1 MDTTTTR
8 TLSLNVPMQAAGLLA
23 LGAGAALVAWMGDP
37 ILVPLA
43 AAALV
48 GGAFLLRWPHVGIL
62 LMFAMTLFKPEALQ
76 GGVSVNVALAAALAP
91 SLFVDLLIR
100 RRFDLLRSRQFQ
112 IFVLIGVVV
121 AVNWYVWGRIEA
133 PSYLSDLDHSTRS
146 MFRYGF
152 HFIFLTFLI
161 AFIRT
166 RGQLLALTG
175 LFMASVFWT
184 LPGAISR
191 SYTAPVSGTSPEA
204 LRAMAVSGVQAAE
217 NANRLAFLSLM
228 GISLVWFWLR
238 ETRNPLLRIAGM
250 GTMLVLV
257 LTVFLSGSRSGLLNL
272 GLLLILLLSRIRLRP
287 AHIAGIALLMIATVA
302 VGALFVPQ
310 PILNR
315 ILALGGG
322 STDENRMKGVS
333 ESTSR
338 RQAVLETGL
347 TMFSENPFT
356 GIGVGNFRWMTAVD
370 TRFGGVVMAAH
381 NAYLLT
387 LAEGG
392 ILLLVPYLLLFWATF
407 RNLKWAAARAAALP
421 HLRLGWLIQATRV
434 NLILLLTFSL
444 FAEAWK
450 EFYFL
455 LILATAA
462 ILTHIY
468 RRGSSDA

>member
-1 MDTTTTR
+1 
-8 TLSLNVPMQAAGLLA
+8 MQAAGLLA
-23 LGAGAALVAWMGDP
+23 LGAGATLVAWMGDP

-62 LMFAMTLFKPEALQ
+62 LMFSMTLFKPEALQ
-76 GGVSVNVALAAALAP
+76 GGLSVNAALAAALAP
-91 SLFVDLLIR
+91 SLVLDLLVR

-112 IFVLIGVVV
+112 FYVLIGVIV
-121 AVNWYVWGRIEA
+121 AVNWYLWGRLEA
-133 PSYLSDLDHSTRS
+133 PSYLSDLDHSTRTL
-146 MFRYGF
+146 FRFGF
-152 HFIFLTFLI
+152 HFVFLTFLI

-166 RGQLLALTG
+166 RGQVLALTG
-175 LFMASVFWT
+175 VFLASVFWT

-191 SYTAPVSGTSPEA
+191 SYSPPVSGSSPEA

-217 NANRLAFLSLM
+217 NANRLAFLALM
-228 GISLVWFWLR
+228 GISLVWFWMR
-238 ETRNPLLRIAGM
+238 DTRNPLLRIAGI
-250 GTMLVLV
+250 GIVLVLV

-272 GLLLILLLSRIRLRP
+272 GLLLILLLAQVRLKP
-287 AHIAGIALLMIATVA
+287 VHIAGILLLVLATVA
-302 VGALFVPQ
+302 VAALFVPQ

-315 ILALGGG
+315 ITALTGG
-322 STDENRMKGVS
+322 SDDGRMKGVA
-333 ESTSR
+333 ESTTR

-347 TMFSENPFT
+347 TMFGENPFM
-356 GIGVGNFRWMTAVD
+356 GVGVGNFRWMTAVD

-392 ILLLVPYLLLFWATF
+392 ILLLGAYLLMFWATF

-421 HLRLGWLIQATRV
+421 HIRLDWLIQATRV

-468 RRGSSDA
+468 RRGSTDA